1 VPATPLRYCAEPSC
15 SALVQQGRCQ
25 AHRQAKERDRGTRQQ
40 RGYTNAWL
48 HYSRTRLAEHPLCV
62 GYPLGTHILPTIA
75 MVTDHIVNAKARPDL
90 FWDQANHQS
99 LCAECHRRKT
109 NELEGGFGR

>member
-1 VPATPLRYCAEPSC
+1 MPAAPLRYCAEPFC
-15 SALVQQGRCQ
+15 STLVQNGRCQ

-40 RGYTNAWL
+40 RGYTNTWL
-48 HYSRTRLAEHPLCV
+48 RYSATRLAEHPLCV
-62 GYPLGTHILPTIA
+62 GYPLGTHTMPTLA
-75 MVTDHIVNAKARPDL
+75 TVTDHIASVKARPDL
-90 FWDQANHQS
+90 FWEPTNHSS